1 MEKRQTV
8 LVMAERSAEIT
19 AQLAARFGSRCELL
33 FAENEPDFGA
43 ALSRADAIIGEPE
56 EVQLQNARALSWLQL
71 TWAGADKYARM
82 ARFPAGVT
90 LCNVSGAFGTV
101 ISEYVLGSIVA
112 LYRALPVYWSQ
123 QKAHVWQQHAKGST
137 ICGKRALVFGMGDLG
152 ANVARRLSAFGAQV
166 TGVRRT
172 RREALP
178 AGFADAYTMDKADEL
193 LPQADI
199 VVNCLPST
207 PETEGFLTRARLLS
221 MKKGALLVN
230 VGRGSFV
237 KTDDLVFALEKDFL
251 GGAVLDVLETEP
263 LEESSALWDMEN
275 VLITPHIAG
284 PSFEG
289 NVDVQSAIWAICM
302 ENLDCYLDG
311 KPLRHVVA
319 LHQNIAARQKRQLV
333 AVIGIL
339 LRERQERRCGG
350 KRGGAEVCLCAARG
364 VPRLYHEAEQQH
376 NPDGGQNGICDFFR
390 DAAFRPAGVF
400 LCMLDAPAGLQV
412 IPEFPEPA
420 PVAYRAEG
428 LHKGNEQKRQ
438 KPERAE
444 CYYAQKQRRQTKRK
458 QQDRIDEQIIEGH
471 KDPVRERTLHA
482 PE

>member
-90 LCNVSGAFGTV
+90 LCNVSGALGTV

-237 KTDDLVFALEKDFL
+237 KTDDLVFALEKGFL

-263 LEESSALWDMEN
+263 LEESSLLWDIEN

-311 KPLRHVVA
+311 KPLRHVVD
-319 LHQNIAARQKRQLV
+319 RS
-333 AVIGIL
+333 
-339 LRERQERRCGG
+339 
-350 KRGGAEVCLCAARG
+350 
-364 VPRLYHEAEQQH
+364 
-376 NPDGGQNGICDFFR
+376 
-390 DAAFRPAGVF
+390 AG
-400 LCMLDAPAGLQV
+400 
-412 IPEFPEPA
+412 
-420 PVAYRAEG
+420 Y
-428 LHKGNEQKRQ
+428 
-438 KPERAE
+438 
-444 CYYAQKQRRQTKRK
+444 
-458 QQDRIDEQIIEGH
+458 
-471 KDPVRERTLHA
+471 
-482 PE
+482 

>member
-33 FAENEPDFGA
+33 FAENELDFGA

-311 KPLRHVVA
+311 KPLRHVVD
-319 LHQNIAARQKRQLV
+319 RS
-333 AVIGIL
+333 
-339 LRERQERRCGG
+339 
-350 KRGGAEVCLCAARG
+350 
-364 VPRLYHEAEQQH
+364 
-376 NPDGGQNGICDFFR
+376 
-390 DAAFRPAGVF
+390 AG
-400 LCMLDAPAGLQV
+400 
-412 IPEFPEPA
+412 
-420 PVAYRAEG
+420 Y
-428 LHKGNEQKRQ
+428 
-438 KPERAE
+438 
-444 CYYAQKQRRQTKRK
+444 
-458 QQDRIDEQIIEGH
+458 
-471 KDPVRERTLHA
+471 
-482 PE
+482 

>member
-1 MEKRQTV
+1 
-8 LVMAERSAEIT
+8 
-19 AQLAARFGSRCELL
+19 
-33 FAENEPDFGA
+33 
-43 ALSRADAIIGEPE
+43 
-56 EVQLQNARALSWLQL
+56 
-71 TWAGADKYARM
+71 
-82 ARFPAGVT
+82 
-90 LCNVSGAFGTV
+90 
-101 ISEYVLGSIVA
+101 
-112 LYRALPVYWSQ
+112 
-123 QKAHVWQQHAKGST
+123 
-137 ICGKRALVFGMGDLG
+137 MGDLG

-311 KPLRHVVA
+311 KPLRHVVD
-319 LHQNIAARQKRQLV
+319 RS
-333 AVIGIL
+333 
-339 LRERQERRCGG
+339 
-350 KRGGAEVCLCAARG
+350 
-364 VPRLYHEAEQQH
+364 
-376 NPDGGQNGICDFFR
+376 
-390 DAAFRPAGVF
+390 AG
-400 LCMLDAPAGLQV
+400 
-412 IPEFPEPA
+412 
-420 PVAYRAEG
+420 Y
-428 LHKGNEQKRQ
+428 
-438 KPERAE
+438 
-444 CYYAQKQRRQTKRK
+444 
-458 QQDRIDEQIIEGH
+458 
-471 KDPVRERTLHA
+471 
-482 PE
+482 

>member
-166 TGVRRT
+166 TSGAQDVKHCPRGLRM
-172 RREALP
+172 L
-178 AGFADAYTMDKADEL
+178 
-193 LPQADI
+193 
-199 VVNCLPST
+199 T
-207 PETEGFLTRARLLS
+207 PWT
-221 MKKGALLVN
+221 
-230 VGRGSFV
+230 
-237 KTDDLVFALEKDFL
+237 
-251 GGAVLDVLETEP
+251 
-263 LEESSALWDMEN
+263 
-275 VLITPHIAG
+275 
-284 PSFEG
+284 
-289 NVDVQSAIWAICM
+289 
-302 ENLDCYLDG
+302 
-311 KPLRHVVA
+311 
-319 LHQNIAARQKRQLV
+319 KRMNF
-333 AVIGIL
+333 
-339 LRERQERRCGG
+339 C
-350 KRGGAEVCLCAARG
+350 
-364 VPRLYHEAEQQH
+364 
-376 NPDGGQNGICDFFR
+376 
-390 DAAFRPAGVF
+390 
-400 LCMLDAPAGLQV
+400 
-412 IPEFPEPA
+412 
-420 PVAYRAEG
+420 
-428 LHKGNEQKRQ
+428 
-438 KPERAE
+438 
-444 CYYAQKQRRQTKRK
+444 RRQTSSSTACRPRRK
-458 QQDRIDEQIIEGH
+458 PR
-471 KDPVRERTLHA
+471 A
-482 PE
+482 F

>member
-178 AGFADAYTMDKADEL
+178 AGFVDAYTMDKADEL

-207 PETEGFLTRARLLS
+207 PETEGFLTRAAVFDE
-221 MKKGALLVN
+221 KGRAACKRRARKLC
-230 VGRGSFV
+230 
-237 KTDDLVFALEKDFL
+237 
-251 GGAVLDVLETEP
+251 
-263 LEESSALWDMEN
+263 EN
-275 VLITPHIAG
+275 
-284 PSFEG
+284 
-289 NVDVQSAIWAICM
+289 
-302 ENLDCYLDG
+302 
-311 KPLRHVVA
+311 R
-319 LHQNIAARQKRQLV
+319 
-333 AVIGIL
+333 
-339 LRERQERRCGG
+339 
-350 KRGGAEVCLCAARG
+350 
-364 VPRLYHEAEQQH
+364 
-376 NPDGGQNGICDFFR
+376 
-390 DAAFRPAGVF
+390 
-400 LCMLDAPAGLQV
+400 
-412 IPEFPEPA
+412 
-420 PVAYRAEG
+420 
-428 LHKGNEQKRQ
+428 
-438 KPERAE
+438 
-444 CYYAQKQRRQTKRK
+444 
-458 QQDRIDEQIIEGH
+458 
-471 KDPVRERTLHA
+471 
-482 PE
+482 

>member
-90 LCNVSGAFGTV
+90 LCKVSGAFGTV

-123 QKAHVWQQHAKGST
+123 QKVHVWQQHAKGST

-237 KTDDLVFALEKDFL
+237 KTDDLVFALEKGFL

-263 LEESSALWDMEN
+263 LEESSLLWDMEN

-311 KPLRHVVA
+311 KPLRHVVD
-319 LHQNIAARQKRQLV
+319 RS
-333 AVIGIL
+333 
-339 LRERQERRCGG
+339 
-350 KRGGAEVCLCAARG
+350 
-364 VPRLYHEAEQQH
+364 
-376 NPDGGQNGICDFFR
+376 
-390 DAAFRPAGVF
+390 AGY
-400 LCMLDAPAGLQV
+400 GYE
-412 IPEFPEPA
+412 I
-420 PVAYRAEG
+420 
-428 LHKGNEQKRQ
+428 
-438 KPERAE
+438 
-444 CYYAQKQRRQTKRK
+444 AQKIQAAMQPGFCRSIRK
-458 QQDRIDEQIIEGH
+458 LR
-471 KDPVRERTLHA
+471 
-482 PE
+482 

>member
-19 AQLAARFGSRCELL
+19 AQLAARFSSRCELL
-33 FAENEPDFGA
+33 FAENAQELDA
-43 ALSRADAIIGEPE
+43 ALARADAIIGEPDE
-56 EVQLQNARALSWLQL
+56 AQLQNARALSWLQL

-82 ARFPAGVT
+82 ARLAAGVT

-123 QKAHVWQQHAKGST
+123 QKKHIWQQHAKGST

-172 RREALP
+172 RRETLP
-178 AGFADAYTMDKADEL
+178 AGFAEAYTMEEAEGL

-199 VVNCLPST
+199 VINCLPST
-207 PETEGFLTRARLLS
+207 PETAGFLTRARLRS
-221 MKKGALLVN
+221 MKKSALLVN

-237 KTDDLVFALEKDFL
+237 KTGDLVFALEEGIL
-251 GGAVLDVLETEP
+251 GGAILDVLETEP

-275 VLITPHIAG
+275 VLLTPHIAG

-302 ENLDCYLDG
+302 ENLDRYLEG
-311 KPLRHVVA
+311 KPLRHVVD
-319 LHQNIAARQKRQLV
+319 RT
-333 AVIGIL
+333 
-339 LRERQERRCGG
+339 
-350 KRGGAEVCLCAARG
+350 
-364 VPRLYHEAEQQH
+364 
-376 NPDGGQNGICDFFR
+376 
-390 DAAFRPAGVF
+390 AG
-400 LCMLDAPAGLQV
+400 
-412 IPEFPEPA
+412 
-420 PVAYRAEG
+420 Y
-428 LHKGNEQKRQ
+428 
-438 KPERAE
+438 
-444 CYYAQKQRRQTKRK
+444 
-458 QQDRIDEQIIEGH
+458 
-471 KDPVRERTLHA
+471 
-482 PE
+482 